1 MAERETPREDPL
13 AFCCQAMVCRR
24 RLSAGRANR
33 LARNGWRLKTSSSSS
48 CWRHRFAAWLAMS
61 RPQAHE
67 PRQRPRSSWHRRSRR
82 TTNGAIVSMVP
93 SFGISVVGHRTP
105 LARFE
110 DPGHAS
116 MQSKQPHSR
125 RAARPLR
132 AGLKPTPPATRI
144 RRHLAVD
151 PNRALHED
159 RRGPAAWYLLV
170 QTVGSSRPL
179 RASWDVDS

>member
-1 MAERETPREDPL
+1 MDLQDLLLPRFSGPSRGSRRTSLTERETPREDPL
-13 AFCCQAMVCRR
+13 AFCCQAMVCCR

-105 LARFE
+105 LARAHPVHPWVRF
-110 DPGHAS
+110 DRSITQFVAD
-116 MQSKQPHSR
+116 
-125 RAARPLR
+125 
-132 AGLKPTPPATRI
+132 
-144 RRHLAVD
+144 AVSC
-151 PNRALHED
+151 RTLVE
-159 RRGPAAWYLLV
+159 YLLG
-170 QTVGSSRPL
+170 TN
-179 RASWDVDS
+179 SWLLETS

>member
-1 MAERETPREDPL
+1 MGSLSWTSRTFYFPDSRDLLEVLGGLPWQRERPL
-13 AFCCQAMVCRR
+13 GRIPWRFAVKPWFV
-24 RLSAGRANR
+24 AGRWRANR
-33 LARNGWRLKTSSSSS
+33 LARK
-48 CWRHRFAAWLAMS
+48 WLAMS

-67 PRQRPRSSWHRRSRR
+67 PRQRPRSSWHR
-82 TTNGAIVSMVP
+82 AIVSMVP

-125 RAARPLR
+125 LR
-132 AGLKPTPPATRI
+132 DSRS
-144 RRHLAVD
+144 
-151 PNRALHED
+151 
-159 RRGPAAWYLLV
+159 RGPAAWYLLV